1 MCICH
6 FYYNSMYTEYY
17 YYTTTVLSNGHQG
30 GMTVVTKGIQ

>member
-17 YYTTTVLSNGHQG
+17 HYTTTVLSNSHQG